1 MIGRLTGR
9 VLEKQPPYLL
19 LDVNG
24 VGYELQAPMTTF
36 YRLPAL
42 GQEVVLHTH
51 LSITENLHQ
60 LFGFIEQR
68 DRSLFRTLIKVSGVG
83 PKLAVAIL
91 SGMEANDIARCV
103 RDNNV
108 KALTK
113 VPGIGQKTAER
124 LVIDLQQQ
132 QTAQEAQQAE
142 VINEQALAHHERGEY
157 AEAAALYQQALALVE
172 KHLGNTDITGGE
184 TIAAAHIHSGLADT
198 YAARKLY
205 PEAISAYKRALA
217 IYQARNEA
225 AAAQASAL
233 NGLAIIYYMERN
245 FTEAEPLFVQALA
258 LLGGE
263 QGEDTQAMLPILD
276 NLVALYTST
285 GRRAQAQPLRKRAAE
300 LRKQ

>member
-36 YRLPAL
+36 YRLPTL

-124 LVIDLQQQ
+124 LVIELRDRLKNWDLPQGDL
-132 QTAQEAQQAE
+132 
-142 VINEQALAHHERGEY
+142 LAHGEIQAIVSDNDVV
-157 AEAAALYQQALALVE
+157 AEAESALIALGYKPVDAAKMV
-172 KHLGNTDITGGE
+172 
-184 TIAAAHIHSGLADT
+184 AAAG
-198 YAARKLY
+198 KQK
-205 PEAISAYKRALA
+205 P
-217 IYQARNEA
+217 
-225 AAAQASAL
+225 QASSEELIRMAL
-233 NGLAIIYYMERN
+233 RSISG
-245 FTEAEPLFVQALA
+245 V
-258 LLGGE
+258 
-263 QGEDTQAMLPILD
+263 
-276 NLVALYTST
+276 
-285 GRRAQAQPLRKRAAE
+285 
-300 LRKQ
+300 